1 MSDENEQPDENE
13 QSDRNDVADEHDQ
26 SDDRFSGA
34 NAAMAG
40 FAVVAVMV
48 LVAVLAIGGREDT
61 VISGD
66 GADTTPTTAGAASD
80 EPATTSPPVTEPVSD
95 SPLAGLPELDVRG
108 RYPLVRVV
116 ERDGEPLPATRDLRE
131 GRISLSIAD
140 GVVIDAT
147 TEGCEETTKDA
158 PAWVLQSCNPD
169 PSADGPQVLGT
180 LRAAEG
186 GEGLVLE
193 VPDGGDTYYQG
204 MAVVVGDATVVA
216 SLRGDRA
223 ITGADLADG
232 DVVRLWVADGC
243 RESSPVQCDVQAIVV
258 D

>member
-1 MSDENEQPDENE
+1 MSDENEQSDEND
-13 QSDRNDVADEHDQ
+13 QSARNDVANGTEQ
-26 SDDRFSGA
+26 SEDRFSGA

-40 FAVVAVMV
+40 VAVVAVMV
-48 LVAVLAIGGREDT
+48 LVAVLAIGAREDT
-61 VISGD
+61 VIAGD
-66 GADTTPTTAGAASD
+66 GTDMTSTTAASD
-80 EPATTSPPVTEPVSD
+80 EPATTAPPVTEPVSD

-116 ERDGEPLPATRDLRE
+116 ERDGQALPATRDLRQ
-131 GRISLSIAD
+131 GRISISIAD
-140 GVVIDAT
+140 GVVVDAT

-158 PAWVLQSCNPD
+158 PTWVLQSCNPD

-180 LRAAEG
+180 LRSAEG

-193 VPDGGDTYYQG
+193 VPEGGDTYYQG
-204 MAVVVGDATVVA
+204 MSVVVGDTTVVA

-243 RESSPVQCDVQAIVV
+243 RESFPVQCDVEAIVV